1 MVRGHKLLIRGWGN
15 PLEDDAVSRNPRL
28 DWQKAGVE
36 GRTGLESLFI
46 LESCTGAARGSDPQ
60 MTFYECKFLIKL
72 KVGLQ
77 IRNEAKFSSF
87 VGAVSFPPP

>member
-1 MVRGHKLLIRGWGN
+1 MTRFRGIRGLIGKRPDRERSEKRRREWK
-15 PLEDDAVSRNPRL
+15 EERVSNL
-28 DWQKAGVE
+28 FSFLKVAEEGGGGAG
-36 GRTGLESLFI
+36 SH
-46 LESCTGAARGSDPQ
+46 PQ

-87 VGAVSFPPP
+87 VGAVSLPPP

>member
-1 MVRGHKLLIRGWGN
+1 M
-15 PLEDDAVSRNPRL
+15 EDDAVSRNPRL
-28 DWQKAGVE
+28 DWQKAGPREVRKAEEGVE

-46 LESCTGAARGSDPQ
+46 LESCGGRRGGAGSDPQ

-87 VGAVSFPPP
+87 VGAVSLPPP